1 MHHILFKENP
11 SNEYNLAILV
21 KTSSFNKTSVYK
33 HYVKDLVSVNQDNLI
48 AFSLEYKQSKPTASQ
63 MNEYLNTLLPI
74 LASLKVSRLLVA
86 DSNYFKQLTKVKKV
100 SSSYGYVLPCAV
112 KGYEYIDV
120 VLSTDYKALIY
131 KPELITNI
139 ELASK
144 VINNLYT
151 NTYKVIGQDIIK
163 QATYITEVSE
173 VANTLSKLFNEPE
186 LTLDIETFSLKFY
199 KAGIATIGFASSIN
213 TGVVI
218 QCDYQGTD
226 SFEKRIDNQPVKYLL
241 KEFFLAYKG
250 KLVLHNANFDFKVL
264 VYELFM
270 DNLLDRE
277 GMLHG
282 IETLCKNFDDTK
294 LITYLATNSCSG
306 NNLSLKHNAH
316 EFAGNYAQ
324 EDINDVTLIP
334 TQDLMKYNLVDCLA
348 TWFVKD
354 KYYPQMIQDNQLY
367 VYETI
372 MKPSVSVLL
381 QMELVGVPIDMEKVK
396 YAQTALQT
404 IVDDAMQSINNHPL
418 TQKALSNLL
427 IKKYNKDYEERKSK
441 AVFPNKI
448 KPKDWDTFVENN
460 IPVFNPNSNAQVS
473 ELIYNTIGLPV
484 IDYTKTKLPAV
495 GAKTLKKLL
504 NHTTDDSI
512 KALIEALR
520 DFYQADKVNGTFI
533 KAFVEH
539 SILKDDGCYYL
550 HGSFNIGGTVSG
562 RLSSSSPNLQ
572 TIPSGSK
579 FSKLIKDC
587 FMAPK
592 GWLLIGADFNAL
604 EARIGALL
612 PKDPAKLIIYTDGY
626 DSHSYATYGYW
637 PEKFE
642 YVRQANENEIVAKVI
657 SDDGSVTYLKEGDTI
672 EDSEGNLVK
681 LENHIYI

>member
-270 DNLLDRE
+270 DNLLDRK

>member
-21 KTSSFNKTSVYK
+21 KTSSFNKTSIYK

-270 DNLLDRE
+270 DNLLDRK

-562 RLSSSSPNLQ
+562 RLSSSQPVN
-572 TIPSGSK
+572 
-579 FSKLIKDC
+579 
-587 FMAPK
+587 
-592 GWLLIGADFNAL
+592 
-604 EARIGALL
+604 
-612 PKDPAKLIIYTDGY
+612 
-626 DSHSYATYGYW
+626 
-637 PEKFE
+637 
-642 YVRQANENEIVAKVI
+642 
-657 SDDGSVTYLKEGDTI
+657 
-672 EDSEGNLVK
+672 
-681 LENHIYI
+681 